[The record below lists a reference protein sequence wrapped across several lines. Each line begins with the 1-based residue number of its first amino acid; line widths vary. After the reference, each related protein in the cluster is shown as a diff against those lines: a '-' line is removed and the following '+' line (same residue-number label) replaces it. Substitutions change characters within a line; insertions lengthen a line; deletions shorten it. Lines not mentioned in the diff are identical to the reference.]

1 MSWVAVGTSV
11 MGAMGG
17 KKQRKAASR
26 ESARARAERAEQ
38 NRLLEKQKDEYRAM
52 KFTNPYAD
60 MENPYA
66 ENVYEDLTV
75 NQQQAQFQ
83 AQQGAQQRAN
93 ILGSLRGAAGT
104 SGIAGLAQSL
114 ASQGQLQTQQAAAS
128 IGEQEAMNQRL
139 AARGAQQVQAGAAAV
154 DLQQR
159 KGEEM
164 VQTAE
169 SGRQATLLG
178 MTQAQTAGA
187 NQAAMQAAM
196 NEQRARASSD
206 RMMTSALTGLAGAD
220 WSSLGGG
227 GNEFTPIQP
236 LSPSLIPTGTSGPDL
251 TPRYPTPLLPVE
263 TGGPIQPSMTY
274 EEMKRRSDRRLKKN
288 INLIGNS
295 PSGLNI
301 YSFEYKNP
309 QYGKGLFQGVMSDE
323 IPQKA
328 VKTRDGYDVV
338 DYSKLDVEFKQI

>member
-11 MGAMGG
+11 MGAMGR

-128 IGEQEAMNQRL
+128 IGQQEAMNQRL

-164 VQTAE
+164 VQAAE

-187 NQAAMQAAM
+187 NQAAMQAAR
-196 NEQRARASSD
+196 NEQAARASSD

-227 GNEFTPIQP
+227 GGTSINPSSLRAPSVPTYELDPNQIKNRPLVTQP
-236 LSPSLIPTGTSGPDL
+236 PGTSG
-251 TPRYPTPLLPVE
+251 TEITIPTNN
-263 TGGPIQPSMTY
+263 TY
-274 EEMKRRSDRRLKKN
+274 EW
-288 INLIGNS
+288 
-295 PSGLNI
+295 
-301 YSFEYKNP
+301 
-309 QYGKGLFQGVMSDE
+309 
-323 IPQKA
+323 
-328 VKTRDGYDVV
+328 
-338 DYSKLDVEFKQI
+338 